1 MNKPPDP
8 YKTNKTSLKS
18 IVRSPEIQEKL
29 MDVVLTAHN
38 MMRHTTQFLK
48 LYLLHCY
55 ETKKPIPELTVTFLV
70 NVMKCLCIKTE
81 NRGKKPSDATLK
93 QKAPLIAFFKEHYAP
108 LMTET
113 ITYTHMANIMSYLA
127 QDILTSYENNIKQNF
142 VSYIERFVNVY
153 YDHKEK
159 IKTMTKEEK
168 HMFMNGL
175 RKIKVAIMDRT
186 NEDIPQDL
194 QPHIPF
200 LFPNRKLRE
209 CLRYD
214 LKCSPQD
221 YIPCM
226 IHMMKFVEAK
236 EKIIFKIFPLRTS
249 MIPNYV
255 PLDTA
260 TVIQLFVERGK
271 HCMNKG
277 QLLTNGNLVKYQS
290 QIWSWFFQTHK
301 GAFKHKEK
309 EYSFAHRIV
318 TDGEGVSIL
327 FETKTPVKESKK
339 VKDTT
344 EAYLTDFTDLS
355 IFNGKNPIA
364 VDPGHSDLIFCNGK
378 NLHGEM
384 QHFRYTQDQRRKE
397 TKANKYRNIHQEL
410 KKKTMVVGKTIEAW
424 ETELSAFNSKT
435 VSFAKFQEYI
445 KLRNAIYQKV
455 HSFYEQKVFLRL
467 KWYSFINRKRTEQ
480 RMINH
485 FQSIYGKPED
495 AVVFFGDYEQFKHR
509 KYREPVIGKG
519 LRTIFRKAGYTVILV
534 DEFRTSCTCF
544 ACNGE
549 CETFRKCNNPKP
561 WKKDTIITR
570 HGLLSC
576 KNCSR
581 LWNRDVNGSLNI
593 HRIVTETLEGKG
605 RPFALTRG
613 TQKGCALISGATSA
627 TSGDKTE
634 VSS

>member
-1 MNKPPDP
+1 M
-8 YKTNKTSLKS
+8 
-18 IVRSPEIQEKL
+18 
-29 MDVVLTAHN
+29 LTAHN

-48 LYLLHCY
+48 LYLLYCY
-55 ETKKPIPELTVTFLV
+55 DKKQPLPELTVTFLV

-81 NRGKKPSDATLK
+81 SRGKKPSDATLK

-142 VSYIERFVNVY
+142 VSYIERFVNVM
-153 YDHKEK
+153 YDHKEAM
-159 IKTMTKEEK
+159 KTMTKEEK
-168 HMFMNGL
+168 SEFMNRL

-186 NEDIPQDL
+186 TEGIPEEL
-194 QPHIPF
+194 TPHLPF
-200 LFPNRKLRE
+200 ILPNRKLRKFI
-209 CLRYD
+209 RYD

-221 YIPCM
+221 YLPCM
-226 IHMMKFVEAK
+226 IYMMRFVENK
-236 EKIIFKIFPLRTS
+236 EKTIFKIFPLRTS

-260 TVIQLFVERGK
+260 TVIQLFVETGK
-271 HCMNKG
+271 FFMNKG

-290 QIWSWFFQTHK
+290 QVWSWFFQTHK
-301 GAFKHKEK
+301 TAFKHKEK
-309 EYSFAHRIV
+309 EYSFSHRIV

-327 FETKTPVKESKK
+327 FETKNPIKDSKK
-339 VKDTT
+339 IKDTQ

-355 IFNGKNPIA
+355 VFKGKNPVA
-364 VDPGHSDLIFCNGK
+364 VDPGHSDLIFCQGK
-378 NLHGEM
+378 NRKGEM

-397 TKANKYRNIHQEL
+397 TKAKKYRDIHEEL
-410 KKKTMVVGKTIEAW
+410 KKTTKVEGKTIKEW

-435 VSFAKFQEYI
+435 VSFTKFQEYI

-455 HSFYEQKVFLRL
+455 HAFYEQRVFLRL

-480 RMINH
+480 RMINR
-485 FQSIYGKPED
+485 FQSIYGSPEE
-495 AVVFFGDYEQFKHR
+495 VVLFFGDYEQFKHR

-549 CETFRKCNNPKP
+549 CETFRKCNHPKP
-561 WKKDTIITR
+561 WKKETTITR

-593 HRIVTETLEGKG
+593 LRIVTDTLEGKG
-605 RPFALTRG
+605 RPLALTRG
-613 TQKGCALISGATSA
+613 TQKGCALISGAASA

-634 VSS
+634 VSSRKTTSHTTKLYTRM